1 MSLSLCDFFFSVAI
15 SPSGNFTCLG
25 FQCVSVCVSV
35 SVCLAEVEL
44 KLEFIRTLWPM
55 LRKQKHVHLYYEFE
69 ARQALHSEVS

>member
-1 MSLSLCDFFFSVAI
+1 MIFFLWPFLQVAI
-15 SPSGNFTCLG
+15 SPVLVCV
-25 FQCVSVCVSV
+25 CVRVSVCLCL

-69 ARQALHSEVS
+69 GRQALHSEVS